1 MVLLLEVFVVVDE
14 RIDHPSLLEV
24 YRAAAA
30 VRTTAEQVSVIVCYR
45 RMDTVLEF
53 VTSLIGLV
61 LLGAALMFSL
71 GCYFLWR
78 GRRKLKGS

>member
-1 MVLLLEVFVVVDE
+1 MIERAGVEAGFKAHLHMV
-14 RIDHPSLLEV
+14 RH
-24 YRAAAA
+24 ACGWG
-30 VRTTAEQVSVIVCYR
+30 RTTAEQASVIVCYKW
-45 RMDTVLEF
+45 MDTVLEF
-53 VTSLIGLV
+53 ATSLIGLV